1 MAITREEVIHTAK
14 LARLELT
21 EDEIVCLGK
30 ELTRITDYMA
40 QLREAAAG
48 EKSPG
53 PNRKRVTDR
62 ATLRN
67 DEVHADSV
75 GETVLEHAPDREGR
89 FFRVPKVID

>member
-1 MAITREEVIHTAK
+1 MAITREDVIHTAK

-21 EDEIVCLGK
+21 ADEIVRLGG

-40 QLREAAAG
+40 QLREAVAG

-53 PNRKRVTDR
+53 PKPGRVTSR

-67 DEVHADSV
+67 DEAHPDSI

>member
-1 MAITREEVIHTAK
+1 MAITREDVIHTAK

-21 EDEIVCLGK
+21 EDEIVRLRM

-53 PNRKRVTDR
+53 PKPGRATSR

-67 DEVHADSV
+67 DEVHPDST
-75 GETVLEHAPDREGR
+75 GETVLEHAPDSEGR